1 MNETNK
7 AERLL
12 YLDSARGLAALSVLT
27 WHFLLSVYGLDITG
41 RHFTTPARLFW
52 YGEADVI
59 FFFIHSG
66 FILAYTVT
74 RRSPDLSIKSYVAY
88 LLERIFRIYPL
99 FLFILLLSAVLFWLL
114 PTYSYVSSNDFNSHF
129 WLSNVNYV
137 DVLNQAILVKR
148 IPESVNYRLIPQDWT
163 LTVELLGGAAIPI
176 MAYAGRK
183 HLLIFV
189 AILGVL
195 KWTNWLSTYIL
206 EFGVGVLLFLYL
218 EKFKVFWNKLPL
230 FSSILIGLLAL
241 VAYSGCFLFP
251 SLFTNGVTLVNTRID
266 RLIVV
271 AGCILTFMI
280 LLSSN
285 RLQRLLEYA
294 PLVYIGKICFSIY
307 LLHQLLIFIAWRL
320 LTESMQSLQD
330 QSVWLVM
337 LVYLGF
343 VGLVL
348 LFSHWGYQLVE
359 KPMIKVGKFFT
370 GRKQILM

>member
-1 MNETNK
+1 M
-7 AERLL
+7 
-12 YLDSARGLAALSVLT
+12 T

-41 RHFTTPARLFW
+41 QHFNTPARLFW

-74 RRSPDLSIKSYVAY
+74 RRSPDLSIKSYGAY

-129 WLSNVNYV
+129 WLSNLNYV
-137 DVLNQAILVKR
+137 DVLNQAILLKR

-163 LTVELLGGAAIPI
+163 LTFELLGGAAIPI

-189 AILGVL
+189 ALLAVL

-218 EKFKVFWNKLPL
+218 EKIKVFWNKLAL
-230 FSSILIGLLAL
+230 FGRILIGLLAL
-241 VAYSGCFLFP
+241 VGYSGCFVFP
-251 SLFTNGVTLVNTRID
+251 SLFTNSVTLVNTRID

-294 PLVYIGKICFSIY
+294 PLVYVGKICFSIY
-307 LLHQLLIFIAWRL
+307 LLHQLLIFIAWRVL
-320 LTESMQSLQD
+320 PEGMQSLQE

-359 KPMIKVGKFFT
+359 KPMIKVGKFVT